1 MFNTVTNLRLS
12 NKYPLIIYQHPSIK
26 YHIMCRHK
34 YCDCIGCE
42 ATNSAPIFFHLE
54 ENKATKRLQ
63 YRTTSHCNVLER
75 LILNV
80 TSVCSKA
87 KRVFVSSTTH
97 LISSDYILSLLSLRI
112 LPQVCTKVTRKFGN
126 KTKCGYHEWPLRH
139 TADFFFD
146 SSSSFRTDRS
156 LCKFMDAMELGKQTP
171 SH

>member
-42 ATNSAPIFFHLE
+42 ATNSAPIFFHFE

-63 YRTTSHCNVLER
+63 YCTASHCNVLER

-80 TSVCSKA
+80 TSVCKQGQ
-87 KRVFVSSTTH
+87 T
-97 LISSDYILSLLSLRI
+97 
-112 LPQVCTKVTRKFGN
+112 
-126 KTKCGYHEWPLRH
+126 
-139 TADFFFD
+139 
-146 SSSSFRTDRS
+146 SFCNFYYT
-156 LCKFMDAMELGKQTP
+156 LNFIGLYFIFAITP
-171 SH
+171 NLASGLYKGH